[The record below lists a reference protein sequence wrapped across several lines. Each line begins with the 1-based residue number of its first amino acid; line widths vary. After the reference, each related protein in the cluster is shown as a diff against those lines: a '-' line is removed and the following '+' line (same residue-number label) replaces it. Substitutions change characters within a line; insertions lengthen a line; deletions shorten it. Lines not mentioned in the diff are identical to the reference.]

1 MKNLILALCLLIIT
15 STVAAA
21 EIAFLDNPIWS
32 SVLEKAKKEKKII
45 FLDGYATW
53 CGPCKT
59 MDAETYKNQAVADYY
74 NANFINVKYDME
86 KGEGPMLAERY
97 LVTAYPNLMFID
109 TEGVMLHKGI
119 GFIAASEFVELGKN
133 AQNPETQYYTLKKKA
148 LSLSP
153 AQFTHFA
160 SLANAFNDEDIDD
173 LSRDY
178 LAKQPD
184 VLGNADL
191 INLIMNDIN
200 SLNDEKTLA
209 YIVANKAK
217 ILNTQNYTTAEVDQ
231 RLISLTLGYG
241 IYQSAQKDETSIDFD
256 GIKALLDKYVPE
268 KSFFVY
274 HFFRIQY
281 FLEEKKTEDAIKEF
295 DLIID
300 NTPSKVDFE
309 QLCNALMSFGP
320 TLAQEGKLAPIMA
333 KFETIEIPAKEA
345 ELGYMKDF
353 VKGIIHIKL
362 KEYDKFKAVASELI
376 KNPKTP
382 ENVKADLK
390 QAIDQIEEQL
400 KQGQ

>member
-1 MKNLILALCLLIIT
+1 MKNLVLAFCLFIIT
-15 STVAAA
+15 SAATAA
-21 EIAFLDNPIWS
+21 EITFLDNPVWS
-32 SVLEKAKKEKKII
+32 TVLEKAKKEKKMI

-59 MDAETYKNQAVADYY
+59 MDAETYKDQAVADYY

-97 LVTAYPNLMFID
+97 LVTAFPNLIFID
-109 TEGVMLHKGI
+109 TEGVMLHRGI
-119 GFIAASEFVELGKN
+119 GFMDADEFVGLGRT
-133 AQNPETQYYTLKKKA
+133 AQDPESQYYTLKKQA
-148 LSLSP
+148 LSLNP
-153 AQFTHFA
+153 TQFAKFA
-160 SLANAFNDEDIDD
+160 SIASTFNDEDFDD

-178 LAKQPD
+178 LAKQSD
-184 VLGNADL
+184 VLGNIDL

-217 ILNTQNYTTAEVDQ
+217 IVNTQKYTAAEVDQ

-241 IYQSAQKDETSIDFD
+241 IYQSSQKDETSIDFD
-256 GIKALLDKYVPE
+256 GIKGLLDKYVPE
-268 KSFFVY
+268 KAFFVY

-281 FLEEKKTEDAIKEF
+281 FLEEKKTEDAIEEF

-300 NTPSKVDFE
+300 NTPAKVDFD

-320 TLAQEGKLAPIMA
+320 ILAQEGKLAPVMA
-333 KFETIEIPAKEA
+333 KFDALVVPAKDA

-362 KEYDKFKAVASELI
+362 KEYDQFKAVAAALI

-390 QAIDQIEEQL
+390 QAMDQIEEQL